1 MYYIEI
7 SFKIKKNESF
17 QDLQNN
23 VKELSELSN
32 CSSFCNLSEVEGE
45 NNKIKINNL
54 ISLISF
60 QEETNLFYFIKEINK
75 NKKYYID
82 CIFNE
87 YKSELLYASSYY
99 LKHKINKQNKN
110 KFKNFKNK
118 LNINNLQSIIN

>member
-1 MYYIEI
+1 
-7 SFKIKKNESF
+7 
-17 QDLQNN
+17 
-23 VKELSELSN
+23 
-32 CSSFCNLSEVEGE
+32 
-45 NNKIKINNL
+45 
-54 ISLISF
+54 
-60 QEETNLFYFIKEINK
+60 
-75 NKKYYID
+75 